1 MPVKIRQ
8 LIAKAPTKQVYAW
21 LKVLGPPFILLT
33 IVLTVL
39 GTSIAYH
46 QGYFNLPLFVMVLV
60 SAACIHFGA
69 SCLNDYFDFLSG
81 SDNLNVTPTP
91 YSGGSRVIQENL
103 LKPKDLLKA
112 GVALI
117 ATGTAIGIVLSILRG
132 WPVFIL
138 GVVGVFLA
146 IGYVEPHI
154 NLSAKGLGELA
165 VFLGFGPLL
174 VSGAY
179 YVQAGHFDKVS
190 FLAGIVMGILAMLV
204 LWINEIPDFEADD
217 RTGKKNLVV
226 RLGKKRSAQV
236 FTGLMPVPF
245 LITLIAVVNKF
256 FPGPTALVF
265 FCLLLGARA
274 VRVAM
279 RNYADVYKLLPAN
292 ASTIAL
298 IIAFGLIMSF
308 GFIIS

>member
-33 IVLTVL
+33 VVLTVL

-46 QGYFNLPLFVMVLV
+46 QGYFKLPLFLMVLV

-81 SDNLNVTPTP
+81 SDNLNATPTP

-103 LKPKDLLKA
+103 LKPQDLLKA
-112 GVALI
+112 GIALL
-117 ATGTAIGIVLSILRG
+117 TLGTIIGLVLSILRG

-138 GVVGVFLA
+138 GVIGVFLA
-146 IGYVEPHI
+146 VGYVQPHI

-179 YVQAGHFDKVS
+179 YVQAKHFDKAS
-190 FLAGIVMGILAMLV
+190 LLAGLIMGILAMLV

-217 RTGKKNLVV
+217 KTGKKNLVV

-236 FTGLMPVPF
+236 FTALMPVPF
-245 LITLIAVVNKF
+245 LITLAGILTKI
-256 FPGPTALVF
+256 FPYAAAWVF
-265 FCLLLGARA
+265 FCIALAWRA
-274 VRVAM
+274 VRVASV
-279 RNYADVYKLLPAN
+279 NYADVHKLLPAN

-298 IIAFGLIMSF
+298 IIIFGLVMSF
-308 GFIIS
+308 GFITS